1 MLFRSGKHYYSVDH
15 IPSFLW
21 DSSTWEI
28 SRALL
33 PYVRTVMSGPEAWAQ
48 DDTIRRAIEVRDGEV
63 HRGDHRPECG
73 QHRLE
78 AREVGAPHR
87 RVT

>member
-1 MLFRSGKHYYSVDH
+1 MGVPGGKHYYSVDH
-15 IPSFLW
+15 TPSFLW

-63 HRGDHRPECG
+63 LNPKILSFQNRA
-73 QHRLE
+73 LE
-78 AREVGAPHR
+78 HPHPHLMI
-87 RVT
+87 